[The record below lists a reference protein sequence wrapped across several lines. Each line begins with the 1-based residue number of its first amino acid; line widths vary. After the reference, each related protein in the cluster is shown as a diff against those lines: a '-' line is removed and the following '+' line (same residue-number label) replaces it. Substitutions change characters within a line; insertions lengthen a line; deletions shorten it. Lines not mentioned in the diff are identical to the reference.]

1 MANVPSTM
9 TPKTPMLHVLSRW
22 FLCACACA
30 VAGASPGAFAAAT
43 AAAPASPLPALLTPK
58 KAEAAPAAKTA
69 PPEDAFTAEAI
80 ATRRTALAKEIAT
93 TRAEL
98 TRVADEKTDE
108 TSGWLSLEIG
118 LLDRLDRICAEQ
130 LATLQHHA
138 DLTKESAEVDERTQ
152 SRRPPGANLR
162 APHGLALL
170 DRLYDER
177 GYLEQAEGWM
187 KTDVANATEA
197 LRDAREALA
206 EKDRARRAAREALS
220 GSAPAKAQGKLRL
233 AELESRLAQETLR
246 VREQALRTLKFQQS
260 LLAPKLA
267 LLRPDL
273 DWLFTHLVF
282 TPEET
287 AAAAD
292 RREKRAA
299 ALQKSIAEAKTTLE
313 KTSSAVTS
321 LERKATDASTRELEL
336 RRADRQSASEVL
348 ELLSAQ
354 KERLAEFDLIA
365 DQRRRT
371 LGQSATR
378 AEMVAWDKE
387 NRAALEALVK
397 IRRQHV
403 ADLGKGRSELQDLA
417 ERLNKL
423 TPEEANLR
431 APLQERDRAL
441 RAWMKIAEEERGDL
455 DATRTARLRLQ
466 EEIGL
471 HVTTFSLTDTWRSF
485 CNRLVGSW
493 EYELFSVQ
501 DQPVRVKTLLAVVM
515 LLGLGFALS
524 RRVSTAL
531 GRLVFRRLGLSQGR
545 SAAWQT
551 LFFYGLCLII
561 VTTAFGLF
569 HLSFTQFS
577 VFSGAL
583 AVGLGFGSQA
593 LLGNFISGIILLI
606 ERPVSAGDVITIDGQ
621 EVTVER
627 IGARS
632 TIVHSGDNTHIVV
645 PNSQLLDRAVINWT
659 LSDDIVRRR
668 ITLGVAHGSPTRE
681 VDRLLT
687 EVLGNHP
694 QVLAE
699 PKPRVEFTE
708 VGESA
713 LRFEAVF
720 WVHLG
725 EQGLMTTELRHRFIE
740 TLAQAGIALA
750 CPQREVHLAAD
761 KPLRIALTPP
771 PRSS

>member
-1 MANVPSTM
+1 M
-9 TPKTPMLHVLSRW
+9 TSKTPLLHALGRW
-22 FLCACACA
+22 FVCACAFTGLCA
-30 VAGASPGAFAAAT
+30 LPGPSAFAVTAT
-43 AAAPASPLPALLTPK
+43 SPLPALLTPK
-58 KAEAAPAAKTA
+58 KAEAAPATKTA
-69 PPEDAFTAEAI
+69 AQEAAFTAEAI
-80 ATRRTALAKEIAT
+80 TTRRTALAKEIAT

-98 TRVADEKTDE
+98 TRVSDEKTDE
-108 TSGWLSLEIG
+108 TSSWLSQEIG
-118 LLDRLDRICAEQ
+118 LLDRIDRIYAEQ
-130 LATLQHHA
+130 LATLQHYA
-138 DLTKESAEVDERTQ
+138 DLTKESADVDERTA
-152 SRRPPGANLR
+152 SHRPPGANLR
-162 APHGLALL
+162 APYGLALL
-170 DRLYDER
+170 DRLYDEH

-187 KTDVANATEA
+187 KTDVTNATEA

-206 EKDRARRAAREALS
+206 EKDRARRAAREALQ

-246 VREQALRTLKFQQS
+246 VREQALGTLKFQQS

-282 TPEET
+282 TSEEI
-287 AAAAD
+287 AAAAE

-299 ALQKSIAEAKTTLE
+299 ALQETIAEAKITLE
-313 KTSSAVTS
+313 KISAVVTA

-336 RRADRQSASEVL
+336 RRDDRQSANEVL

-354 KERLAEFDLIA
+354 KERLAVFAVIA

-371 LGQSATR
+371 LGQNATR

-387 NRAALEALVK
+387 NRAALDALLK
-397 IRRQHV
+397 TRRQHV
-403 ADLGKGRSELQDLA
+403 ADLGKGRSELQDLS

-423 TPEEANLR
+423 TPEEARLR
-431 APLQERDRAL
+431 APLLERDRAL
-441 RAWMKIAEEERGDL
+441 RAWMKIAEEERADL
-455 DATRTARLRLQ
+455 DAMRTARLRLQ
-466 EEIGL
+466 EEIAM
-471 HVTTFSLTDTWRSF
+471 HVTTFSLPDTWRSL
-485 CNRLVGSW
+485 CNHLVGAW
-493 EYELFSVQ
+493 DYELFSVQ
-501 DQPVRVKTLLAVVM
+501 DQPVRIKTLLAVLM

-561 VTTAFGLF
+561 VTTSFGLF

-606 ERPVSAGDVITIDGQ
+606 ERPVNTGDVITLDGQ

-627 IGARS
+627 IGPRS

-659 LSDDIVRRR
+659 LSDDIVRRK
-668 ITLGVAHGSPTRE
+668 ITLGVIHGSPTRE

-687 EVLGNHP
+687 AVLENHP
-694 QVLAE
+694 QVLAD

-708 VGESA
+708 VAESA

-750 CPQREVHLAAD
+750 SPQREVHLATD
-761 KPLRIALTPP
+761 KPLQLARTPP
-771 PRSS
+771 SNP

>member
-1 MANVPSTM
+1 MVPSTLP
-9 TPKTPMLHVLSRW
+9 PKIPRFCAFTLLL
-22 FLCACACA
+22 LCAALR
-30 VAGASPGAFAAAT
+30 PGATCAAASSSSSPPNSLLAPGPT
-43 AAAPASPLPALLTPK
+43 DNAPSPKATPAAEALTP
-58 KAEAAPAAKTA
+58 
-69 PPEDAFTAEAI
+69 EAI

-93 TRAEL
+93 SRAEL
-98 TRVADEKTDE
+98 SRVADENTDE
-108 TSGWLSLEIG
+108 TSGWLSQEIG
-118 LLDRLDRICAEQ
+118 LLDRIDRIHAEQ

-138 DLTKESAEVDERTQ
+138 DLTKESADVEERTAG
-152 SRRPPGANLR
+152 RRPPGANLR
-162 APHGLALL
+162 APYGLALL

-187 KTDVANATEA
+187 KTDVTNATEA
-197 LRDAREALA
+197 LRDARETLA

-246 VREQALRTLKFQQS
+246 VRELAVRTLKFQQS

-267 LLRPDL
+267 LLRPEL

-287 AAAAD
+287 ADAAD
-292 RREKRAA
+292 RREKRTA
-299 ALQKSIAEAKTTLE
+299 ALQKSIAGAKTALE
-313 KTSSAVTS
+313 RTSAAVTS
-321 LERKATDASTRELEL
+321 LERKTTDASTRELEL
-336 RRADRQSASEVL
+336 RRSDRQNANEVM

-365 DQRRRT
+365 DRRRRT
-371 LGQSATR
+371 LGRNAAR
-378 AEMVAWDKE
+378 AEMVVWDKE
-387 NRAALEALVK
+387 NRAALEALEK
-397 IRRQHV
+397 TRRQHV
-403 ADLGKGRSELQDLA
+403 ADLGRGRGELQDLS

-423 TPEEANLR
+423 APEEATLR

-455 DATRTARLRLQ
+455 DGARTARLRLQ
-466 EEIGL
+466 EEIAL
-471 HVTTFSLTDTWRSF
+471 HVTTFSLPDAWRSLG
-485 CNRLVGSW
+485 NRLVGAW
-493 EYELFSVQ
+493 DYELFSVQ
-501 DQPVRVKTLLAVVM
+501 DQPVRVKTLLAVLM
-515 LLGLGFALS
+515 LLGLGFTLS
-524 RRVSTAL
+524 RRVSIAL

-545 SAAWQT
+545 SVAWQT

-561 VTTAFGLF
+561 VMISFGLF

-593 LLGNFISGIILLI
+593 LLGNFISGIILLV
-606 ERPVSAGDVITIDGQ
+606 ERPVNTGDVITLDGQ

-627 IGARS
+627 IGPRS
-632 TIVHSGDNTHIVV
+632 TIVRSGDNTHIVV

-659 LSDDIVRRR
+659 LSDDIVRRK

-681 VDRLLT
+681 VDRVLT
-687 EVLGNHP
+687 EVLANHP

-740 TLAQAGIALA
+740 TLARAGIALA
-750 CPQREVHLAAD
+750 HPQRDVRLATD
-761 KPLRIALTPP
+761 KPLRIALIPP
-771 PRSS
+771 PPP